1 MSYEIDRLWADGFTL
16 QLVDIIRQNAMHIID
31 IRESVLGDDIS
42 NATDM
47 VVSVTGG
54 DIAVRIRRNQTPFR
68 DFTLRS
74 QRISGAK
81 TELQKIRDGF
91 ADWYLYA
98 WTDKDIISEWILID
112 LKILRE
118 SGILD
123 VARTEIRNIDGK
135 TSFIVIPVRE
145 LELHGCIVSKLL
157 S

>member
-123 VARTEIRNIDGK
+123 VARTEFRNIDGK